1 MQRTVEVPQI
11 QYVEKVV
18 DVPVLKEVQVLMTEV
33 VEVTEIGADLPAES
47 IAPIIVQSAAS
58 PPGPA
63 QLVVNSHIPE
73 PLPVMNSVA
82 PTFVQEPAM
91 LTYANPTTTTCGAT
105 TFVQEP
111 AMQTYPN
118 STTTTYAA
126 PTVVPE
132 PFMTTFANPTL
143 TTYAAPVV
151 QEPVAASG
159 NFAATTY
166 AAPTVGREPLM
177 TTYANTA
184 ATTYSQPMVQEPVV
198 TTTHTSPA
206 TSQAVPTTTY
216 AMVGQHR

>member
-1 MQRTVEVPQI
+1 MTQVVETTVEVPMVEVVERVVEIQSVESVQGSQI
-11 QYVEKVV
+11 
-18 DVPVLKEVQVLMTEV
+18 TEV
-33 VEVTEIGADLPAES
+33 VSAAPLRQRLPPEVVQVTEIGADLPAES

-118 STTTTYAA
+118 STT
-126 PTVVPE
+126 
-132 PFMTTFANPTL
+132 
-143 TTYAAPVV
+143 
-151 QEPVAASG
+151 
-159 NFAATTY
+159 
-166 AAPTVGREPLM
+166 
-177 TTYANTA
+177 
-184 ATTYSQPMVQEPVV
+184 
-198 TTTHTSPA
+198 
-206 TSQAVPTTTY
+206 
-216 AMVGQHR
+216 